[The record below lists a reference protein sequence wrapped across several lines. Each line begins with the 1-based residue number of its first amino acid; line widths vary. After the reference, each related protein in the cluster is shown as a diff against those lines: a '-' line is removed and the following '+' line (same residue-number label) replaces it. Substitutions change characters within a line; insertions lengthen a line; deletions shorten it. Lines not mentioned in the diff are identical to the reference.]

1 MHKIYFLLTCSLLL
15 VAFSAVAKKET
26 VAVKVY
32 GNCGMCKTRIEK
44 AAKDAGA
51 TKADWDE
58 DSKMLTVQFKS
69 GKTSIEKIQQQVA
82 LVGHDNGNYK
92 TTDTVYDSLPGCC
105 KYDRSGKPS
114 TSHQ

>member
-1 MHKIYFLLTCSLLL
+1 MKLITFLLTICLFCFGFIAS
-15 VAFSAVAKKET
+15 AKKET
-26 VAVKVY
+26 NTVKVY

-51 TKADWDE
+51 TKAEWNE

-69 GKTSIEKIQQQVA
+69 GKTSIEKIQEQVA
-82 LVGHDNGNYK
+82 LVGHDTGSFK
-92 TTDTVYDSLPGCC
+92 ATESVYESLPGCC

-114 TSHQ
+114 TGH